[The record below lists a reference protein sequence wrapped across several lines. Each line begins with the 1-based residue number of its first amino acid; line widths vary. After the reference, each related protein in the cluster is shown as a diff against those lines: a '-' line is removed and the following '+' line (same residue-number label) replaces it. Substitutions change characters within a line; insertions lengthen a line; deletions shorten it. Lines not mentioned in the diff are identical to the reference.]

1 MNVAYNKKILE
12 IRIDVNIEISEVDHY
27 MWVFTSTI
35 FKLALEITFLFNK
48 YILLSKNRKLNKRA
62 GPIKGREWLLLNGRK
77 TKSFNALECQEKIIF
92 LK

>member
-12 IRIDVNIEISEVDHY
+12 IWIDVNIEISEVDHY

-62 GPIKGREWLLLNGRK
+62 GPNKRAGMAASKWSKNQKL
-77 TKSFNALECQEKIIF
+77 
-92 LK
+92 